1 MKEQIITHKG
11 KKYKVIEVIE
21 DFKTIKFKGKE
32 IRIYIWEDKPIKDFI
47 YPKEFKLIEH
57 SDFIELF
64 DNKLINSPKS
74 GWEVYFTKHY
84 SKRKQKE
91 NILSRVCLIGVS
103 VVSSYDDYLQ
113 YSDSDGRVVVIKE
126 KEK

>member
-32 IRIYIWEDKPIKDFI
+32 IRIYKWENKPIKDFI
-47 YPKEFKLIEH
+47 YPKGFELIEH

-64 DNKLINSPKS
+64 DNKLIDYPKS
-74 GWEVYFTKHY
+74 EWE
-84 SKRKQKE
+84 
-91 NILSRVCLIGVS
+91 I
-103 VVSSYDDYLQ
+103 
-113 YSDSDGRVVVIKE
+113 
-126 KEK
+126 

>member
-1 MKEQIITHKG
+1 MKEQIIEYNG

-32 IRIYIWEDKPIKDFI
+32 FRVYECEDKPVGDFLKKM
-47 YPKEFKLIEH
+47 PKGFELAEH

-64 DNKLINSPKS
+64 DNQLIDYP
-74 GWEVYFTKHY
+74 EDLVVYFVKHY

-91 NILSRVCLIGVS
+91 GYLSSC
-103 VVSSYDDYLQ
+103 YLGRYSLL
-113 YSDSDGRVVVIKE
+113 YSDDSVLSGSYGSGRVLVVK
-126 KEK
+126 K